1 MLNCFSGVFLLT
13 PTHKIEGENLFVV
26 ARCGDDVPTLCFT
39 GKQKETILKW
49 GKANRMV
56 AVSGALRTQVVNK
69 TKMTFVDVAYSR
81 FLDKAEE
88 ATVKETVAP
97 VKAETKAPKAAKAT
111 KTVKASAKV
120 VEVPYDDEVPW

>member
-13 PTHKIEGENLFVV
+13 ATHKVDGNNLFVV

-49 GKANRMV
+49 GKPNRMV
-56 AVSGALRTQVVNK
+56 AVSGAIRTQVVNK
-69 TKMTFVDVAYSR
+69 TKMTFVEVAYSR

-88 ATVKETVAP
+88 AAVKETVAP
-97 VKAETKAPKAAKAT
+97 AKAAAKTTKAPAAAKA
-111 KTVKASAKV
+111 
-120 VEVPYDDEVPW
+120 VEATAATPAVDDDLPWA